1 MPFRWLL
8 DRHPE
13 IAHLHRARRRAL
25 LHAANWQLRN
35 DRRIW
40 LAYVPLT
47 FLPLAG
53 ILISNW
59 VPLGIRTH
67 GAYWL
72 GFGLVLAAGLLLQ
85 ARVRHA
91 ALRDALRDE
100 LLSQDIRPARCF
112 DCGYDLRS
120 IGGDRCPECGA
131 ALRRP

>member
-1 MPFRWLL
+1 MPFPWLL

-40 LAYVPLT
+40 LGYAPLT
-47 FLPLAG
+47 ALPLAG
-53 ILISNW
+53 ILVSHWIPESA
-59 VPLGIRTH
+59 RTNVL
-67 GAYWL
+67 YWL
-72 GFGLVLAAGLLLQ
+72 AFALVLTAGVVLQ
-85 ARVRHA
+85 AR
-91 ALRDALRDE
+91 LRYVVLHDALRDE
-100 LLSQDIRPARCF
+100 LRSQSIRPARCF
-112 DCGYDLRS
+112 DCAYDLRQ

>member
-1 MPFRWLL
+1 MAFRWLL

-25 LHAANWQLRN
+25 LHAAAWQLRN

-40 LAYVPLT
+40 LGYVPLT
-47 FLPLAG
+47 ALPLAG
-53 ILISNW
+53 IFVSNW
-59 VPLGIRTH
+59 IPLGVRRH
-67 GAYWL
+67 ALYWL
-72 GFGLVLAAGLLLQ
+72 AVALVLTAGLLLQ
-85 ARVRHA
+85 HRVRFA

-120 IGGDRCPECGA
+120 IGADRCPECGA
-131 ALRRP
+131 ALRRI